1 RMLLT
6 PRSPL
11 FPYTTLFRSRSRH
24 ERALV
29 RGADADAGL
38 AVALARVRG
47 DLLPPHPP
55 RVDPVLLVLD
65 GGVGAHHDALG
76 RLRWQGLVVERV
88 GDPDEEEAVAGALV
102 DAVARDGQLA
112 RRRGGAARPQLDP
125 VTVVSGRRSTGDSQ
139 FLRFAHDVVRHD
151 DPRPAHFNA
160 CSVVPAAFV
169 SLYDYVEPAVDVDP
183 SADAGVAAGA
193 FAVARARLPVDD
205 GAARRDGL
213 PACGFE
219 VPIEVDPHPLVVV
232 ADVPLDPNPV
242 GDAPPVVPD
251 DAVAAVA

>member
-76 RLRWQGLVVERV
+76 RLRWQGLVRS
-88 GDPDEEEAVAGALV
+88 EEHTSELQSRENLV
-102 DAVARDGQLA
+102 
-112 RRRGGAARPQLDP
+112 
-125 VTVVSGRRSTGDSQ
+125 
-139 FLRFAHDVVRHD
+139 
-151 DPRPAHFNA
+151 
-160 CSVVPAAFV
+160 C
-169 SLYDYVEPAVDVDP
+169 
-183 SADAGVAAGA
+183 
-193 FAVARARLPVDD
+193 RL
-205 GAARRDGL
+205 
-213 PACGFE
+213 
-219 VPIEVDPHPLVVV
+219 
-232 ADVPLDPNPV
+232 
-242 GDAPPVVPD
+242 
-251 DAVAAVA
+251 